1 MFSRLWYFMRE
12 TFTSLGRNLFMVIAG
27 VLTIAVTMVLAG
39 GGLLYAARIDN
50 GTQRWKNGA
59 RLEIFMTVDASQA
72 QIDSVEGAL
81 KASPDVKNYVYVS
94 KRDAYADFKR
104 IFKDQPDLVNSIS
117 PDSLPVSFRVTPKKA
132 EQTNQL
138 GTRFEQLDG
147 VDQVVTPG
155 KLLEKELRDRNRVT
169 RSLLILSIV
178 LFLVSGIIVATTIRL
193 ATFARRRE
201 IEVMKL
207 VGASN
212 WFVRVPFMSE
222 GVIQGFIGG
231 LIASMVVLWM
241 SVVVMNKWF
250 AKAGYALT
258 SANTATAIITVMVA
272 SIAIG
277 IVSSIVGLWR
287 FLDV

>member
-1 MFSRLWYFMRE
+1 MFSRLWYFIRE
-12 TFTSLGRNLFMVIAG
+12 TFTSVGRNVFMVSAG

-39 GGLLYAARIDN
+39 SGFLYAQRIDN

-59 RLEIFMTVDASQA
+59 RLEVFMTVDASQQ
-72 QIDSVEGAL
+72 QIDAAQATIS
-81 KASPDVKNYVYVS
+81 ASSDVKEVKFVS

-104 IFKDQPDLVNSIS
+104 IFNDQPELVNSINA
-117 PDSLPVSFRVTPKKA
+117 DSLPVSFRVTPKKA
-132 EQTNQL
+132 EETNAL

-155 KLLEKELRDRNRVT
+155 KLLEKELQDRNRV
-169 RSLLILSIV
+169 RNSLMVLSVI

-222 GVIQGFIGG
+222 GVFQGFVGG
-231 LIASMVVLWM
+231 GIASIAVWWM
-241 SVVVMNKWF
+241 YKVVMNGWF
-250 AKAGYALT
+250 AKPGYALT
-258 SANTATAIITVMVA
+258 TGNLWLTVAGVMVA
-272 SIAIG
+272 SLLIG
-277 IVSSIVGLWR
+277 LVSSIAGLWR